1 MTHIL
6 FLGDSLV
13 ADYDWQSRMPSY
25 KVTNLGVP
33 GAMASDLLASLPD
46 IKQQAKYADVI
57 VVMVGTNDLLTDNYE
72 FINTL
77 KKISIQ
83 LSHDFPTAAVL
94 VNSLFP
100 MELADLSDYII
111 SSLNCHIEAFTMQT
125 GCCFLDTHRLFSDS
139 GQPIFLEDGV
149 HITEAAYEIWARALL
164 EHIAFLI
171 END

>member
-1 MTHIL
+1 MTQL
-6 FLGDSLV
+6 LLLGDSLV

-25 KVTNLGVP
+25 KISNFGVP
-33 GAMASDLLASLPD
+33 GAVTADLLASLPD

-57 VVMVGTNDLLTDNYE
+57 LIMVGTNDLLSGDYE

-77 KKISIQ
+77 KKIFVQ
-83 LSHDFPTAAVL
+83 LNQDFPTAEIV

-100 MELADLSDYII
+100 MEIPDLPDYTI
-111 SSLNCHIEAFTMQT
+111 SNLNCHIEAFTMQT
-125 GCCFLDTHRLFSDS
+125 GGCFLDVHRRFCDSDKT
-139 GQPIFLEDGV
+139 IFQEDGV
-149 HITEAAYEIWARALL
+149 HITKEAYEIWARALL